1 MDEYQELA
9 DDYCPNES
17 RYMTAYGYYK
27 GSPTTLKDYIE
38 TLEKQISLM
47 TDDLE
52 RQGQLRAHRQINL
65 SQEASNRNLRA
76 KIIHKHNRINEL
88 EEEKFNAECECD
100 RLKIEN
106 QMIDKQADRQALRI
120 KELEEEN
127 SQLKLSVKI
136 YTENDAEGLCEFME
150 RSNEDLDRARKRQK
164 EILDSVSKEKEK
176 IHKVYRSLVYDL
188 LLEFIK
194 ECNNDDCRDLCDEPL
209 VLGNNNELEWGF
221 YDEDNDTRPDYKN
234 EILQIV
240 EVMNES
246 DWNDDN
252 QQTRFSV
259 LYRRHRNPIF
269 TAGRAGDATRV
280 WRDIVPEIACP
291 IVKIQLFNYEGNTSE
306 ESSESDDD
314 E

>member
-65 SQEASNRNLRA
+65 SQEASNRNLRE

-88 EEEKFNAECECD
+88 EEEKFNVECECD

-234 EILQIV
+234 EILKIV
-240 EVMNES
+240 EVMNKS